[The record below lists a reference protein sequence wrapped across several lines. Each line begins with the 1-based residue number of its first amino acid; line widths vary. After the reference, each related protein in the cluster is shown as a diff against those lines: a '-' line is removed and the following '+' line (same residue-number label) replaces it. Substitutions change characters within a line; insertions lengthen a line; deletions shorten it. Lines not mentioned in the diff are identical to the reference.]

1 MAVTDNLGIV
11 VAVLSGIVALIT
23 IVSTILG
30 VGWRLGKIASDIK
43 VEIAEIKGLFA
54 VSAERIA
61 QVERRVEQLERNKS
75 SAAPCRRKVAR

>member
-1 MAVTDNLGIV
+1 MTDNLGII
-11 VAVLSGIVALIT
+11 VALLSGIVALIT

-43 VEIAEIKGLFA
+43 LEIAEIKGLFA

-61 QVERRVEQLERNKS
+61 QVERRVEQLERTKS
-75 SAAPCRRKVAR
+75 TAAACRRKVGK